1 MICCIKNSLY
11 ILTSFSFSAEEQ
23 IVLLH
28 NSDGNSVGFDRYGL
42 PGGQVIIPQATPS
55 SQPYTEFNYHYHPLL
70 HSASTDY
77 EREAIIIA
85 PKVTVSTSEHSAL
98 PLFST
103 TSTATSPEHVDK
115 QKPVDIPKVEKLP
128 DIKPSITL
136 IPVDSVRSKR
146 ARYGRSKTTN
156 TILQPCQID
165 PNKPN
170 HNSNPCSI
178 HLVDETQKS
187 SNSTS
192 PSCSGYVQQFAV
204 SDVLQTTCQNANN
217 SAYKNED
224 HLIAPLVSY
233 DQAND
238 PRKRLLIRK
247 QVSEDVYKRNR
258 PPKHQKLL
266 YNSSIGINRYSGG
279 RNRSL
284 RSSQECS
291 SESAVPPPFEFGR

>member
-1 MICCIKNSLY
+1 MN
-11 ILTSFSFSAEEQ
+11 T
-23 IVLLH
+23 
-28 NSDGNSVGFDRYGL
+28 VGFDRYGV
-42 PGGQVIIPQATPS
+42 PGGQVFIPQAIPS

-77 EREAIIIA
+77 ERDAVIVA
-85 PKVTVSTSEHSAL
+85 PRVTVSTSEHSAL
-98 PLFST
+98 PVFST
-103 TSTATSPEHVDK
+103 ASTATSPEHVDK
-115 QKPVDIPKVEKLP
+115 QKSVNIPKAEKLSEV
-128 DIKPSITL
+128 KPSITL
-136 IPVDSVRSKR
+136 IPADSVRSKR

-156 TILQPCQID
+156 TIIQTCQID
-165 PNKPN
+165 PHKPT

-192 PSCSGYVQQFAV
+192 PSYSGYVQQFAV
-204 SDVLQTTCQNANN
+204 SDVLQTTSHKTNN

-224 HLIAPLVSY
+224 DLIAPLVSY
-233 DQAND
+233 DQLND

-284 RSSQECS
+284 RSSQEYS
-291 SESAVPPPFEFGR
+291 SDSAVPPPSEFGRYKYME

>member
-1 MICCIKNSLY
+1 M
-11 ILTSFSFSAEEQ
+11 
-23 IVLLH
+23 
-28 NSDGNSVGFDRYGL
+28 NSVGFDRYGV
-42 PGGQVIIPQATPS
+42 PAGQVIIPQAFPS

-77 EREAIIIA
+77 ERDAVIVA
-85 PKVTVSTSEHSAL
+85 PRVTVSTSEHSAL
-98 PLFST
+98 PVFST
-103 TSTATSPEHVDK
+103 ASTATSPEHVDK
-115 QKPVDIPKVEKLP
+115 QKSVGIPKVEKLSEV
-128 DIKPSITL
+128 KPSITL
-136 IPVDSVRSKR
+136 IPADSVRSKR

-156 TILQPCQID
+156 TIIQHSQTD
-165 PNKPN
+165 PNKPT

-192 PSCSGYVQQFAV
+192 PSYSGYVQQFAV
-204 SDVLQTTCQNANN
+204 SDVLQTSSQKTNN
-217 SAYKNED
+217 STYKNED
-224 HLIAPLVSY
+224 DLIAPLVSH
-233 DQAND
+233 DQLND

-258 PPKHQKLL
+258 PHKHQKLL

-291 SESAVPPPFEFGR
+291 SDSAVPPPFEFGRYEYTE